1 MNYFHLF
8 VRIIAVLLA
17 ALTVVDM
24 VSIPA
29 CLDGLVYYVFNA
41 PSKSWQEVGVWCCL
55 LLISRSILIFTPAPA
70 NRAVVV
76 VAGICAVGVIMVLT
90 RKLYQTLDFIIMGRR
105 ILIENSTESLFS
117 ASEGRVFGI
126 LIILAPAIW
135 VSLKSIKLISAPR
148 NTSQ

>member
-1 MNYFHLF
+1 MSYFHLF

-17 ALTVVDM
+17 ALTVVDI

-29 CLDGLVYYVFNA
+29 WLDGLVYYVFNA
-41 PSKSWQEVGVWCCL
+41 PSKSWQEVGAWCCL
-55 LLISRSILIFTPAPA
+55 FLISRSTLIFTPTPA
-70 NRAVVV
+70 NRAVII
-76 VAGICAVGVIMVLT
+76 VAGICAVGVIIVLA

-105 ILIENSTESLFS
+105 ILVESSAESLFS
-117 ASEGRVFGI
+117 TSEGRVLGI